1 MFLGP
6 TGVGKTELT
15 KTLAGFLF
23 DDDNALIRIDMSE
36 YMEKHCG
43 LASDRRTARLCRL

>member
-15 KTLAGFLF
+15 KALAGFLF
-23 DDDNALIRIDMSE
+23 DTE
-36 YMEKHCG
+36 
-43 LASDRRTARLCRL
+43 